1 MMVQR
6 DNTDLLAGMS
16 SQTRMR
22 RRRSRRKR
30 RPGWPTKQ
38 PPLLM
43 HQQIHHLLS
52 P

>member
-38 PPLLM
+38 PPLLK
-43 HQQIHHLLS
+43 HQQIHHLQS

>member
-1 MMVQR
+1 MVSFARRETRQ
-6 DNTDLLAGMS
+6 DIDDEPCGNTDLLAGMS
-16 SQTRMR
+16 LQL
-22 RRRSRRKR
+22 
-30 RPGWPTKQ
+30 TKQ